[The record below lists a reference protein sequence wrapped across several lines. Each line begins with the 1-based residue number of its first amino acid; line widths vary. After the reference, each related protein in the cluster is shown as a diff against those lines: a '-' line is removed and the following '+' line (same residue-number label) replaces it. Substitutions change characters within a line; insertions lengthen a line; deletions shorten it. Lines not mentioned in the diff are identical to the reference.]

1 MSLDKII
8 EQVKSAIID
17 ESNGKSFIQSKRLI
31 DKLSSTTKLE
41 KISVRQALGRLM
53 KAGWLQGV
61 TPEGMPLGR
70 VKIIGEIPEKMVDPM
85 LLAWESALA
94 NEGIDSQNI
103 AILSPCYKKLHG
115 LLDEDLR
122 LIARGLI
129 RLKKEQ
135 SLHKNQPIFLVSA
148 KYFLA
153 SSKLLEEL
161 PRRSLMAFGIDISQ
175 FSQHPPYVMVA
186 GCKNPKTV
194 VLVENPTSFELAI
207 TTKAVESC
215 AFIATFGFGLSH
227 SNSEH
232 GGQLAAIVESGFAK
246 AVTLT
251 REGSDSLSAQI
262 LLSHQNITFWGDLD
276 PAGLQIYLR
285 LKNKIP
291 NLKLSALYKPMLES
305 LKLNNCSH
313 PYVDITKKF
322 GQTDMKVSC
331 NDSEINVL
339 LDLVKSRGI
348 DQEFISPELIQELA
362 IKAL

>member
-1 MSLDKII
+1 MI
-8 EQVKSAIID
+8 V
-17 ESNGKSFIQSKRLI
+17 ESNGKSFLQSKGLI
-31 DKLSSTTKLE
+31 DRLSLVTALE
-41 KISVRQALGRLM
+41 TLSVRQALGRLM

-70 VKIIGEIPEKMVDPM
+70 VKIVGEIPEKMVDPM

-94 NEGIDSQNI
+94 NEGINSQNI

-135 SLHKNQPIFLVSA
+135 SLHKDKPAFLVSA

-161 PRRSLMAFGIDISQ
+161 PRRNLMAFGIDLRQ

-194 VLVENPTSFELAI
+194 ILVENPASFELAI
-207 TTKAVESC
+207 TTKAVETC

-232 GGQLAAIVESGFAK
+232 GSQLATIVESGFAK

-251 REGSDSLSAQI
+251 RQGSDSLSAQT
-262 LLSHQNITFWGDLD
+262 LLSHHNITFWGDLD
-276 PAGLQIYLR
+276 PAGIQIYLR
-285 LKNKIP
+285 LKNQIP

-322 GQTDMKVSC
+322 GQTGMTVTC
-331 NDSEINVL
+331 NDSQINIL
-339 LDLVKSRGI
+339 LNLVKNRGV
-348 DQEFISPELIQELA
+348 DQEFVSQELIQSLA
-362 IKAL
+362 IDAM